1 MACTQRRA
9 HSRRDAARPQSV
21 RSARS
26 CGSKPAAIK
35 TRVARGRLAGP
46 RCGQRPLVPGLAI
59 AAGCGGAAPTGAARG
74 RTSGGRPARW
84 LPAGRRQPL
93 ACDSRMPAAAERRAP
108 IHDDAPLHALSKAR
122 RRKDL
127 RRGPGC
133 LESPE
138 CRRSAHQVGLPTK
151 STPSAS
157 PECLPTRLA
166 QRLCAGNAEFPVCRG
181 SAGAKRT
188 QHIPRSLARDQRS
201 RLARQRPP

>member
-74 RTSGGRPARW
+74 ERLAAVPHVGCLLGGDSLLHVTAACP
-84 LPAGRRQPL
+84 RQPN
-93 ACDSRMPAAAERRAP
+93 DVPRYTMMRRFT
-108 IHDDAPLHALSKAR
+108 LSPKQGGG
-122 RRKDL
+122 K
-127 RRGPGC
+127 
-133 LESPE
+133 
-138 CRRSAHQVGLPTK
+138 
-151 STPSAS
+151 
-157 PECLPTRLA
+157 
-166 QRLCAGNAEFPVCRG
+166 
-181 SAGAKRT
+181 
-188 QHIPRSLARDQRS
+188 I
-201 RLARQRPP
+201 